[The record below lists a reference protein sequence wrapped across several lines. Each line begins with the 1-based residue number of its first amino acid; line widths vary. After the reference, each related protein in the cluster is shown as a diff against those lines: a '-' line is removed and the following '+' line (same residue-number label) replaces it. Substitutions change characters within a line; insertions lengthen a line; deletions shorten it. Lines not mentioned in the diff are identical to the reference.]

1 MIEVSFMEEDQYGT
15 QKTPISTSKIW
26 ILKISPVSWILFHNF
41 SISTN
46 KQKQSFLF
54 TITANT
60 FQRHF
65 CGRGLSHSLICPINT
80 VYVKDFRSSP
90 LLSPQT
96 HKNPRNRQNT
106 QTLILNMKRRNIE
119 EKLDETGT
127 HQKNG
132 SASPELGEERW
143 EERRWEGQEG
153 YRQRV

>member
-106 QTLILNMKRRNIE
+106 QTLILNMKRRNRGE
-119 EKLDETGT
+119 AGRDR
-127 HQKNG
+127 N
-132 SASPELGEERW
+132 SPEEWFRLPRAGGGTMGGEKMRG
-143 EERRWEGQEG
+143 RR
-153 YRQRV
+153 RL